1 MAWLLA
7 GLLSA
12 VVAGAVAQVCSS
24 VPPVCYNA
32 FSQCAA
38 DGYSTPAL
46 GLCGCGQTSVSC
58 LHNINTLLDPTCDVA
73 QWISTVTAAAPGCSL
88 TTGAPANATRLSQRL
103 LRRKLLGCS
112 TDANDA
118 SDV

>member
-1 MAWLLA
+1 MRWLLA

-12 VVAGAVAQVCSS
+12 VVAAAEAQVCSS

-46 GLCGCGQTSVSC
+46 GLCGCGQMSVSC
-58 LHNINTLLDPTCDVA
+58 LHNINTLLDPACDLT
-73 QWISTVTAAAPGCSL
+73 QWISAVTTAASGCSL
-88 TTGAPANATRLSQRL
+88 TTDVRAKAMGSSQRL
-103 LRRKLLGCS
+103 LHRKLLGCS

-118 SDV
+118 CDV